1 MTGIIAD
8 SHTDLYIDNHMN
20 IIWYYV
26 MTSIV
31 TDSHTDPY
39 SQPYEYNTVL
49 YHIICSFENLD
60 LINIIYYTIY
70 YII

>member
-49 YHIICSFENLD
+49 YH
-60 LINIIYYTIY
+60 TI
-70 YII
+70 